1 MNRPTTSSQTG
12 TTQQFY
18 EALLQ
23 TETASAE
30 YLVKFQDNIL
40 KDLLPFAAKQVP
52 YYRGRLA
59 PAFRADGSF
68 NPENWTKLPILP
80 AAEFKKK
87 PAAFQPNELPAAHG
101 RTARYISSGSTGRP
115 TAFYRSALSEVAQNA
130 SHYRHYRAF
139 GLDLS
144 RDLAMIRVFD
154 WTLAR
159 SRPTPADRSK
169 IPWAAKWFAEGNG
182 GVVHTLSLFTPIA
195 KQVEWLCG
203 LGQVYLN
210 TFPSNALAIARH
222 VARNPG
228 AKPKILAILA
238 AGEPLTGEIRQQCAD
253 HLGCSCIDIY
263 SSAECGAIA
272 SDCPSSNV
280 MHAQSELCRVE
291 ILDQKS
297 NKPVRAG
304 QWGRLIVTPLYNFAM
319 PLIRYDT
326 GDLVRAALP
335 CGCGRSHSAIER
347 SIGRPSNMFYLP
359 DQEWFRPELTTMMED
374 LLHHRRWQLLQTGAE
389 AFELRYMPAGGE
401 FAINAR
407 AIRAALKNT
416 LGARVSVQITPV
428 AALGPASSGKFTPV
442 LNHFRDYSWHFG

>member
-1 MNRPTTSSQTG
+1 MNRPTTSNQTG

-40 KDLLPFAAKQVP
+40 KDLLPFVAKHVP
-52 YYRGRLA
+52 YYRDRLA

-68 NPENWTKLPILP
+68 NRENWTKLPILP
-80 AAEFKKK
+80 AAEFKKE
-87 PAAFQPNELPAAHG
+87 PAVFQPNELPAAHG
-101 RTARYISSGSTGRP
+101 RSVRYISSGSTGRP
-115 TAFYRSALSEVAQNA
+115 KAFYRSALSESAQNA
-130 SHYRHYRAF
+130 AHYRHYRAF

-159 SRPTPADRSK
+159 SRPTPAHRSK
-169 IPWAAKWFAEGNG
+169 IPWAAKWFARGNG
-182 GVVHTLSLFTPIA
+182 GVVHTLSVFTPVA

-228 AKPKILAILA
+228 AKPQILAILA
-238 AGEPLTGEIRQQCAD
+238 AGEPLTGEIRQQCAE
-253 HLGCSCIDIY
+253 HLGCSCVDIY

-272 SDCPSSNV
+272 SDCPSGNV
-280 MHAQSELCRVE
+280 MHVQSELCRVE
-291 ILDQKS
+291 ILDRKS

-326 GDLVRAALP
+326 GDLVRSAAA
-335 CGCGRSHSAIER
+335 CSCGRSHRAIER
-347 SIGRPSNMFYLP
+347 SIGRRSNMLYLP
-359 DQEWFRPELTTMMED
+359 GQEWFRPELTTMMED

-389 AFELRYMPAGGE
+389 AFELHYMPAGGE
-401 FAINAR
+401 FAINTR
-407 AIRAALKNT
+407 AVRAALKNT
-416 LGARVSVQITPV
+416 LGARVSIQIRPI
-428 AALGPASSGKFTPV
+428 AALGPSSSGKFTPV
-442 LNHFRDYSWHFG
+442 LNHFRI